1 MLSQH
6 INDNKISDMKSRLY
20 ISVIVAV
27 IVLCLVLSGSAFA
40 AELTA
45 RIFSGEAKSA
55 RSGRTWAVNLKIIDY
70 NNLSGNFVGQTE
82 WPSLN
87 SIHRIEGHLIGARF
101 TFKETEAI
109 RRGSAHLNC
118 EYAGIMAKDAIEGN
132 WIDAD
137 YDHGTF
143 KFTLKT
149 SDEIQKASEE
159 IHKPSPDAKATNDL
173 LTALFYGEV
182 RTKGGVWKANLRFT
196 AYDPASGNLEG
207 ELAWPS
213 LNSIHRIA
221 GRMMGNQ
228 IFFKEVDYIKRGS
241 AHLNCEY
248 TARYKHGVIIGQW
261 VEPGVDQGNFQF
273 QKK

>member
-1 MLSQH
+1 
-6 INDNKISDMKSRLY
+6 MKSRLY
-20 ISVIVAV
+20 IRVTVAV
-27 IVLCLVLSGSAFA
+27 AVLCLVLSGSAFA

-55 RSGRTWAVNLKIIDY
+55 KNGRTWAVNLKIIDH
-70 NNLSGNFVGQTE
+70 NILSGNFVGQIE

-87 SIHRIEGHLIGARF
+87 SIYRIEGQLIGARF

-109 RRGSAHLNC
+109 RQSSAHLNC

-132 WIDAD
+132 WIDAGHD
-137 YDHGTF
+137 QGTF

-149 SDEIQKASEE
+149 SDEI
-159 IHKPSPDAKATNDL
+159 HKSIPDVKATNDL
-173 LTALFYGEV
+173 LIALFSGNV
-182 RTKGGVWKANLRFT
+182 RSTKEGVWKANLRFT
-196 AYDPASGNLEG
+196 AYEPASGNLEG

-213 LNSIHRIA
+213 LNSIHRIT
-221 GRMMGNQ
+221 GRMIGNQ

-241 AHLNCEY
+241 ALLNREY

-261 VEPGVDQGNFQF
+261 VEPGADQGSFQF

>member
-1 MLSQH
+1 
-6 INDNKISDMKSRLY
+6 MKSRLY
-20 ISVIVAV
+20 ISAIVAV

-45 RIFSGEAKSA
+45 RMFSGEAKSA
-55 RSGRTWAVNLKIIDY
+55 KNGRTCAVNLKIIDY
-70 NNLSGNFVGQTE
+70 NSLTGNFKGQIE
-82 WPSLN
+82 WSSLN
-87 SIHRIEGHLIGARF
+87 SIHRIEGQLIGARF
-101 TFKETEAI
+101 TFKETEVI

-132 WIDAD
+132 WINAD
-137 YDHGTF
+137 SDYGTF
-143 KFTLKT
+143 KLTSKT
-149 SDEIQKASEE
+149 SEE
-159 IHKPSPDAKATNDL
+159 IHKSGLDAKAMNDL
-173 LTALFYGEV
+173 LIALFSGEV
-182 RTKGGVWKANLRFT
+182 RSTKGGVRKANLRFT

-221 GRMMGNQ
+221 GSMTGNR
-228 IFFKEVDYIKRGS
+228 IYFKEVDYIKRGS

-261 VEPGVDQGNFQF
+261 VEPGDDQGNFQF